1 MVYFAN
7 VHITFHMWR
16 EPVRVIFKRFS
27 SIIQSILSMSDGD
40 IKFSFLSEMAG
51 PDFKK
56 QADLFFI
63 NLSTISLTLIPELV
77 VFEQGMR

>member
-1 MVYFAN
+1 MVYFSD

-16 EPVRVIFKRFS
+16 EPVRVISLRFS
-27 SIIQSILSMSDGD
+27 SIIQSILSMSDED
-40 IKFSFLSEMAG
+40 IKFPFVSEIAG

-63 NLSTISLTLIPELV
+63 NLSIISLTLIPELV
-77 VFEQGMR
+77 VCKQGMR